1 MIIRMTRSTQL
12 LFGTRSNELRE
23 LISRTAHLR
32 KIQRSKYDK
41 LYSQPEKVDKEK
53 LKQFL
58 ISLDLLSKGSEQN
71 RYRPITKDELDKAIG
86 RLVTNKSPVSNGY
99 PIEWYK

>member
-41 LYSQPEKVDKEK
+41 LD
-53 LKQFL
+53 
-58 ISLDLLSKGSEQN
+58 I
-71 RYRPITKDELDKAIG
+71 RYRYQLIKY
-86 RLVTNKSPVSNGY
+86 SYVSDRGGNGKTR
-99 PIEWYK
+99 ETTTQK